1 MGLFRPAAKV
11 FFLLFAVLQ
20 LGACTTPVP
29 APGALPPAESAADA
43 STGFDGWSHR
53 TLPGKRPTRYL
64 LTQVE
69 GRWVVKADADA
80 SVSLFRR
87 SLRVE
92 PVDLGSI
99 EFAWRVPELMAKAD
113 LTKRATADS
122 PVRVVLAFDGD
133 RSRLSQ
139 KNRLVSDLA
148 ESLTGEPFPYASLMY
163 VWDTHAA
170 LETVIPGANSDRIRK
185 VVVDSGTSQLKSWR
199 LHTRQIAQDYRR
211 AFGEEPGP
219 LIGVAFMTDS
229 DNTRSRAQAWYGGVR
244 LLGRDGTAR

>member
-1 MGLFRPAAKV
+1 MGLFRSAGKV

-20 LGACTTPVP
+20 LQACTAPVP
-29 APGALPPAESAADA
+29 APGVRQQAESAADA
-43 STGFDGWSHR
+43 GTGFEGWSHR
-53 TLPGKRPTRYL
+53 TLPGKRPTRYQV
-64 LTQVE
+64 TQLE

-87 SLRVE
+87 NLRVE
-92 PVDLGSI
+92 TVDLGSI

-133 RSRLSQ
+133 RSKLSQ
-139 KNRLVSDLA
+139 KNRLVFDLA
-148 ESLTGEPFPYASLMY
+148 ESLTGEQPPYASLMY
-163 VWDTHAA
+163 VWDTHVA
-170 LETVIPGANSDRIRK
+170 LETVIPGASSDRIRK

-199 LHTRQIAQDYRR
+199 IHTRQIAQDYRR

-229 DNTRSRAQAWYGGVR
+229 DNTRSHAQAWYGAVR
-244 LLGRDGTAR
+244 LLGRDGTAQ